1 MSYSFVTDGGPWINL
16 PDTEKILYPL
26 LCISGTVEIWS
37 IVSMVR
43 EKKNKLDIS

>member
-1 MSYSFVTDGGPWINL
+1 MTDGGPWINL
-16 PDTEKILYPL
+16 PDTEKIPYQP
-26 LCISGTVEIWS
+26 LCIFGTVGIWS